1 MGKLV
6 VLRLLTGDLGQD
18 IQAVLSIESTGVPP
32 RTEVSGV
39 LPANPNLAHTLHQWQ
54 SNYRCLEGTRIQPQG
69 IYLNRRQEAINAC
82 HNLEPEVRSQFNDW
96 LLADSFRTIRDK
108 WLAELMKEEVLI
120 LVRASEPALLR
131 LPWYV
136 WDLVEQNPSAE
147 IALNVCN
154 TEPMPGLN
162 VPTVRSKVRIL
173 AILGNR
179 EGIDIESD
187 RQLLNQLSD
196 AEVTFLVEP
205 QRMEIN
211 DQLWEQK
218 WDILFFAGHSRT
230 EGDRGRIYINQTDS
244 LTIAELRHAL
254 QKAIS
259 KGLQLAIFNSCDGL
273 GLALELQQLQL
284 PQVIVM
290 REPVT
295 DRVAQA
301 FLRYFLPVFASGQ
314 PLHLAVR
321 EARLRLQ
328 GLENELP
335 GASWLPVIVQST
347 ITSSLTWQ
355 QLGHAH
361 TSPPPKQQ
369 WWKIPVALCAISLI
383 GIGAWQLFLSFRSP
397 DSSTASNSNS
407 ADFNVLQPTSCNEE
421 KTKRSTPNGQSTHI
435 RIVNKSEFPIKAY
448 WIDYGG
454 ERRKYL
460 NLAAG
465 KSHNQQTFTGHPWL
479 ITSDREN
486 QPCLGI
492 FWPTNQKGLVTID

>member
-39 LPANPNLAHTLHQWQ
+39 LPANPNLAHTLQQWQ

-211 DQLWEQK
+211 DQLWEQQ